1 MVKRVL
7 RLKKGGVL
15 TAPLMPESE
24 MMRKERIAHHKAVNE
39 EITKSLKD
47 MNKHLEKPATPAKK
61 AEPAHQRSSQA
72 FYAPLHH
79 MKPIRDDTDKLAH
92 IKRSAS
98 IETQTMPVHFKSEKA
113 VTKDML
119 MAEKNKEVAKLM
131 KQGLSRKQ
139 ASAKVNEK

>member
-1 MVKRVL
+1 MVKRVV
-7 RLKKGGVL
+7 RLKRGGVL
-15 TAPLMPESE
+15 TSPIMPETE
-24 MMRKERIAHHKAVNE
+24 LMRKERLEHKKAVDA

-47 MNKHLEKPATPAKK
+47 MNKHLEKPETPVKK
-61 AEPAHQRSSQA
+61 AQPAHQRSSQA

-98 IETQTMPVHFKSEKA
+98 IETQTEPVHFKSEKA
-113 VTKDML
+113 VAKDML
-119 MAEKNKEVAKLM
+119 MAEKNKEIAKLM

-139 ASAKVNEK
+139 ASAKVNE